1 MNVPH
6 SLDSLSQ
13 DQVLLKWQEA
23 KDALAKAKDFELE
36 LRKYVVSRAFPEKQE
51 GTNTVELGN
60 DYKLKAV
67 IKYNY
72 KLAENAVVQ
81 RCLDRVAKTGNE
93 GAFIAERLVSWT
105 PNFLLQEYRAIQEEV
120 EKGNATAK
128 QIYDIVNEMLTISE
142 AAPTLNIVEPKAK
155 K

>member
-1 MNVPH
+1 MNPPN
-6 SLDSLSQ
+6 SLDLLSQ

-72 KLAENAVVQ
+72 KLAENATVES
-81 RCLDRVAKTGNE
+81 CLERVAKTGNE
-93 GAFIAERLVSWT
+93 GAFIAERLISWT
-105 PNFLLQEYRAIQEEV
+105 PNFLITEYRAIQEEV
-120 EKGNATAK
+120 QKGNATAK